1 MTDVST
7 IRLYALRVMYLL
19 NFALLG
25 ATVWP
30 TILNPDKP
38 LGLLDGVAFSF
49 WATLSLLCG
58 LGLRYPLQ
66 MLPMLMTQLCYK
78 TIWLLA
84 VALPLWKA
92 GTWNAQASEF
102 TKTFIGGVV
111 LDLIV
116 IPWGYVLANYVR
128 RPGDRWRLG
137 GAPAVHSTSKTL

>member
-7 IRLYALRVMYLL
+7 VRLYALRVMYLL

-30 TILNPDKP
+30 TILSPDKP

-84 VALPLWKA
+84 VAWPLSKA
-92 GTWNAQASEF
+92 GPLDAQAVEF
-102 TKTFIGGVV
+102 VKTFVVGVV
-111 LDLIV
+111 LDLLV
-116 IPWGYVLANYVR
+116 IPWGYVVVNYAK
-128 RPGDRWRLG
+128 RPGDRWTAAR
-137 GAPAVHSTSKTL
+137 APAAQSTG